1 MKIRICLLII
11 LMGLL
16 YPGYISSQES
26 PYVFRQIGVVEGLPD
41 NYVKSVFP
49 IPDGRIGVRSTVL
62 LSLYDGANYSNFP
75 FNIHGEYSIAYNH
88 IIPEQFIDAD
98 KRLWMKE
105 RKSLRV
111 FDLTTEQYI
120 YNVDSLFQQFGL
132 KDKVADL
139 IIDSEKHCWFLTPGS
154 SVYMY
159 DAETKSIEQVCRNDE
174 FMEYYGGL
182 LGVESHGKYSWMVHQ
197 KGAIRCYDLEK
208 KRFVHQLDFLKDQL
222 KPDDRVVLKILDNG
236 DFWLMWDRGVGYYDV
251 YNKKWNQFSGIQLG
265 HYSWFTSMDV
275 DKGGNAWVGTVIDGF
290 YVIDMHNFSVTRT
303 LDIPLLSGNTVRNGI
318 QSIYC
323 DRENNSVWI

>member
-88 IIPEQFIDAD
+88 IIPEQYIDTD

-105 RKSLRV
+105 RKP
-111 FDLTTEQYI
+111 
-120 YNVDSLFQQFGL
+120 NV
-132 KDKVADL
+132 
-139 IIDSEKHCWFLTPGS
+139 EKTSFKAIPINCTLS
-154 SVYMY
+154 R
-159 DAETKSIEQVCRNDE
+159 SI
-174 FMEYYGGL
+174 FK
-182 LGVESHGKYSWMVHQ
+182 KY
-197 KGAIRCYDLEK
+197 C
-208 KRFVHQLDFLKDQL
+208 
-222 KPDDRVVLKILDNG
+222 
-236 DFWLMWDRGVGYYDV
+236 
-251 YNKKWNQFSGIQLG
+251 
-265 HYSWFTSMDV
+265 
-275 DKGGNAWVGTVIDGF
+275 GTF
-290 YVIDMHNFSVTRT
+290 A
-303 LDIPLLSGNTVRNGI
+303 
-318 QSIYC
+318 
-323 DRENNSVWI
+323 